1 VDEAIRVRNW
11 SQSTILLTFDYD

>member
-11 SQSTILLTFDYD
+11 SQSTILLTFDCD